1 MARWFLLIIKIQNG
15 DRIEISLTQNDQKE
29 PSRDWLNIAKST
41 QAKIRLISGSS
52 RKDELGNITRGKEL
66 VASCAKGKGFEISDL
81 TKPEFTKK
89 VVTKYGFR
97 DWDSILA
104 AVGHGGLKEGQ
115 IVNKL
120 IDLYQ
125 ESKKK
130 APTDEQV
137 LASVIENNKNKPVKI
152 RSTNGVFSQ
161 WCC

>member
-1 MARWFLLIIKIQNG
+1 M
-15 DRIEISLTQNDQKE
+15 
-29 PSRDWLNIAKST
+29 
-41 QAKIRLISGSS
+41 
-52 RKDELGNITRGKEL
+52 
-66 VASCAKGKGFEISDL
+66 
-81 TKPEFTKK
+81 
-89 VVTKYGFR
+89 
-97 DWDSILA
+97 A

-152 RSTNGVFSQ
+152 RSTNGVLVNGVVDVNVRFQ
-161 WCC
+161 DAVRQFQVMRLLALLQEDAVFLFTVQTV

>member
-1 MARWFLLIIKIQNG
+1 M
-15 DRIEISLTQNDQKE
+15 
-29 PSRDWLNIAKST
+29 
-41 QAKIRLISGSS
+41 
-52 RKDELGNITRGKEL
+52 
-66 VASCAKGKGFEISDL
+66 
-81 TKPEFTKK
+81 
-89 VVTKYGFR
+89 
-97 DWDSILA
+97 A

-152 RSTNGVFSQ
+152 RSTNGVLVNGVVDVNVRFQ
-161 WCC
+161 DAVRQFR

>member
-1 MARWFLLIIKIQNG
+1 M
-15 DRIEISLTQNDQKE
+15 
-29 PSRDWLNIAKST
+29 
-41 QAKIRLISGSS
+41 
-52 RKDELGNITRGKEL
+52 
-66 VASCAKGKGFEISDL
+66 
-81 TKPEFTKK
+81 
-89 VVTKYGFR
+89 
-97 DWDSILA
+97 A

-152 RSTNGVFSQ
+152 RSTNGVLVNGVVEVRKEE
-161 WCC
+161 C

>member
-1 MARWFLLIIKIQNG
+1 M
-15 DRIEISLTQNDQKE
+15 
-29 PSRDWLNIAKST
+29 
-41 QAKIRLISGSS
+41 
-52 RKDELGNITRGKEL
+52 
-66 VASCAKGKGFEISDL
+66 
-81 TKPEFTKK
+81 
-89 VVTKYGFR
+89 
-97 DWDSILA
+97 A

-152 RSTNGVFSQ
+152 RSTNGVLVNGVVDVNVVFQ
-161 WCC
+161 DAVHQFQVMRLLALLQEDAVFLFTVQTV